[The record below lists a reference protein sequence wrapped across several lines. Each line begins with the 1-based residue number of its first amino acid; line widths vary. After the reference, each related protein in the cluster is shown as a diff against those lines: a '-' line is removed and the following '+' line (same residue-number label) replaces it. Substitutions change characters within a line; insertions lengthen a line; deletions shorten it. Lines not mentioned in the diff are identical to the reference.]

1 LPLVLNEAQRKPSYQ
16 LEVAFMVDAWIPYG
30 KTEVCARI
38 PTRNFLAYIEPK
50 EKEGV
55 ANPKAEIERAL
66 SQPIG
71 TQRLSEIAKEGN
83 KVVIVIDDAT
93 RPTPSHIMIIPLLD
107 ELNKAG
113 VKDEDVTVIFGCGSH
128 RPVTPQ
134 EKEKLVGK
142 EALERVRT
150 ISHDYMAENQVFLG
164 ETSQGTKVNVNKTF
178 ADADVKV
185 LAGDVNLHYYAG
197 YGGGRKGVLP
207 AVSSAETIQQ
217 NHALLVHPK
226 AATGVLEGNPVHEDM
241 MEAAKIAKVDFT
253 LNIVVNT
260 NKELV
265 KAFAG
270 DLKQAFIEGTKLV
283 DEMYKVPIEQKANI
297 VIVSAGGQP
306 HDINLYQ
313 ASKAIQNALEAVK
326 RRGVIILAA
335 ECPEGHGN
343 EVFAEWMEKFTDLK
357 RLEKEIKKHFVVGG
371 HKAYYINKALQK
383 VTIILLSVMPDCYAV
398 NTFKMRTASAM
409 NDALRDAFEV
419 VGKNAK
425 VYVMPHGNETLPE
438 YKTLDQNND

>member
-1 LPLVLNEAQRKPSYQ
+1 
-16 LEVAFMVDAWIPYG
+16 MVDAWIPYG

-38 PTRNFLAYIEPK
+38 PTRNFLGYIEPK
-50 EKEGV
+50 EKPGV
-55 ANPKAEIERAL
+55 ADSKAEIERAL

-71 TQRLSEIAKEGN
+71 TQRLSEIAKAGA
-83 KVVIVIDDAT
+83 KVAIVVDDAT
-93 RPTPSHIMIIPLLD
+93 RATPSHMMIPPLLD

-113 VKDEDVTVIFGCGSH
+113 VKDEDVTVIFGCGTH
-128 RPVTPQ
+128 RPVTPA
-134 EKEKLVGK
+134 EMEKLVGK
-142 EALERVRT
+142 EALERVKA
-150 ISHDYMAENQVFLG
+150 INHDYMADDQVFLG
-164 ETSQGTKVNVNKTF
+164 ETSNGTKVNVNKTF
-178 ADADVKV
+178 AEADVKV
-185 LAGDVNLHYYAG
+185 LAGDINLHYYAG

-226 AATGVLEGNPVHEDM
+226 ATTGVLEGNPVHEDM
-241 MEAAKIAKVDFT
+241 MEAAKLAKVDFI
-253 LNIVVNT
+253 LNIVINSK
-260 NKELV
+260 KELV

-270 DLKQAFIEGTKLV
+270 DLEQAFVEGKKVV
-283 DEMYKVPIEQKANI
+283 DEMYKVPIEQRANI
-297 VIVSAGGQP
+297 VVVSAGGHP

-326 RRGVIILAA
+326 RRGVIVLAA

-343 EVFAEWMEKFTDLK
+343 EAFAEWMEKFTDPK
-357 RLEKEIKKHFVVGG
+357 RLEKEIKKRFVLGG

-383 VTIILLSVMPDCYAV
+383 ATIILLSVMPDCYAV

-419 VGKNAK
+419 AGKNAK
-425 VYVMPHGNETLPE
+425 VYVMAHGSDTLPE
-438 YKTLDQNND
+438 YKSADQNDNNE